1 MTIIHNPQVLGVP
14 PSYSHGIEVPTG
26 ARTLYTAGQV
36 GWDTNGNIED
46 GIAAQT
52 KLAFANLRSVLQS
65 AGMDLENIVKTT
77 IYLTN
82 LADYPEYA
90 RVRSEILGTTKPAS
104 TLVVVKQ
111 LVKPELLVEIEAI
124 AVAE

>member
-1 MTIIHNPQVLGVP
+1 MSIIHNPPTLGVP
-14 PSYSHGIEVPTG
+14 PSYSHGIEVATG

-36 GWDTNGNIED
+36 GWDVNGNIEN

-52 KLAFANLRSVLQS
+52 RLAFANLRSVLQS
-65 AGMDLENIVKTT
+65 AGMDLKNVVKTT
-77 IYLTN
+77 VYLTN
-82 LADYPEYA
+82 LDDYPEYA

-104 TLVVVKQ
+104 TLVVIKQ

>member
-1 MTIIHNPQVLGVP
+1 MTTIHNPPILGVP
-14 PSYSHGIEVPTG
+14 PSYSHGIEVAAG

-36 GWDTNGNIED
+36 GWDAGGNIEK

-52 KLAFANLRSVLQS
+52 KLAFANLRSILQS
-65 AGMDLENIVKTT
+65 AGMDIGNIVKTT
-77 IYLTN
+77 IYLTDID
-82 LADYPEYA
+82 DYPEYA
-90 RVRSEILGTTKPAS
+90 RVRSEILGTAKPAS

>member
-1 MTIIHNPQVLGVP
+1 MSIIHNPPALGVP
-14 PSYSHGIEVPTG
+14 PSYSHGIEVAAG

-36 GWDTNGNIED
+36 GWDVNGNIEN

-52 KLAFANLRSVLQS
+52 KQAFANLRSVLRS

-82 LADYPEYA
+82 LDDYQEYA

-104 TLVVVKQ
+104 TLVVIKQ